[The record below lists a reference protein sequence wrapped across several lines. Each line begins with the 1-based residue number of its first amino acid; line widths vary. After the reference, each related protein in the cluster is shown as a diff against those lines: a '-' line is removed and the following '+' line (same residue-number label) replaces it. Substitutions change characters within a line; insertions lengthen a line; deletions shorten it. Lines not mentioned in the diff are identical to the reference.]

1 MSGQDVGSSSSQ
13 QAPQPVDRELRCLI
27 VDDES
32 PARDEL
38 RYLLDEHGGLQIVGS
53 AATGEEALVLL
64 QNVAYDIVFL
74 DIRMPGLSG
83 LDLAAR
89 IDEAPNRPQVVFT
102 TAHPD
107 HAVEAFDLSA
117 ADYLLKPLSSERL
130 AESIARARARIA
142 ATESANTVAE
152 RGYRPEA
159 RSQPS
164 SSNTNLRY
172 QESRLPVQRGDRT
185 VFVNEHDIVAAAA
198 AHGYSY
204 IYLRSERV
212 LVNYSLAELEQRM
225 SSAFFRVHRSYLAN
239 LNRLVEIRP
248 DFKGALVVVMDDEA
262 RTRIPVSRRQAQEL
276 RRRLGM

>member
-1 MSGQDVGSSSSQ
+1 MTVPTVGPSADDPPSST
-13 QAPQPVDRELRCLI
+13 VDRDLRCLI

-38 RYLLDEHGGLQIVGS
+38 RFLLDEHGGVQVVGS

-89 IDEAPNRPQVVFT
+89 IHDAPNRPQVVFT

-107 HAVEAFDLSA
+107 HAVDAFDLSA
-117 ADYLLKPLSSERL
+117 ADYLLKPLSSARL
-130 AESIARARARIA
+130 AESIARAKARTMA
-142 ATESANTVAE
+142 NESMVSPTGDGFRTGPVV
-152 RGYRPEA
+152 
-159 RSQPS
+159 S
-164 SSNTNLRY
+164 SMQSAPGF
-172 QESRLPVQRGDRT
+172 QENRLPVQRGDRT
-185 VFVNEHDIVAAAA
+185 VFVNERDIVAAAA

-204 IYLRSERV
+204 IYLRAERV
-212 LVNYSLAELEQRM
+212 LVNYSLTELEQRL
-225 SSAFFRVHRSYLAN
+225 STVFFRVHRSYLAN
-239 LNRLVEIRP
+239 LNRLVELRP
-248 DFKGALVVVMDDEA
+248 DFKGALVLVMDDEA

>member
-1 MSGQDVGSSSSQ
+1 MSGPNLGPS
-13 QAPQPVDRELRCLI
+13 APDEQVDQLDRDLRCLI

-38 RYLLDEHGGLQIVGS
+38 RFLLDEHGGVQVVGS

-74 DIRMPGLSG
+74 DIRMPGLNG
-83 LDLAAR
+83 LELAAR
-89 IDEAPNRPQVVFT
+89 IHDSPNRPQVVFT

-107 HAVEAFDLSA
+107 HAVDAFDLSA

-130 AESIARARARIA
+130 AESIARAKARIA
-142 ATESANTVAE
+142 TSEPSPASAADGVGA
-152 RGYRPEA
+152 GPAQARP
-159 RSQPS
+159 PS
-164 SSNTNLRY
+164 AAGY
-172 QESRLPVQRGDRT
+172 QENRLPVQRGDRT
-185 VFVNEHDIVAAAA
+185 VFVNERDIVAAAA

-204 IYLRSERV
+204 IYLRNERV
-212 LVNYSLAELEQRM
+212 LVNYSLAELEQRL
-225 SSAFFRVHRSYLAN
+225 SAAFFRVHRSYLAN
-239 LNRLVEIRP
+239 LNRLIEIRP
-248 DFKGALVVVMDDEA
+248 DFKGGLVVVMDDEA

>member
-1 MSGQDVGSSSSQ
+1 MNATDFGSSADDGATSPGDQ
-13 QAPQPVDRELRCLI
+13 RDLRCLI

-38 RYLLDEHGGLQIVGS
+38 RFLLDEHGGVQVVGS

-64 QNVAYDIVFL
+64 QNVVYDIVFL

-83 LDLAAR
+83 LDLATR
-89 IDEAPNRPQVVFT
+89 IRESPNRPQVVFT

-107 HAVEAFDLSA
+107 HAVDAFDLQA

-130 AESIARARARIA
+130 AESIARAKNRIA
-142 ATESANTVAE
+142 AAESTMAAGDELAARHGPTPQQLSTS
-152 RGYRPEA
+152 GYHG
-159 RSQPS
+159 
-164 SSNTNLRY
+164 N
-172 QESRLPVQRGDRT
+172 RLPVQRGDRT
-185 VFVNEHDIVAAAA
+185 VFVNERDIVAAAA

-204 IYLRSERV
+204 IYLKAERV
-212 LVNYSLAELEQRM
+212 LVNYSLTELEQRL
-225 SSAFFRVHRSYLAN
+225 SDAFFRVHRSYLAN
-239 LNRLVEIRP
+239 LNRLVELRP

>member
-1 MSGQDVGSSSSQ
+1 MIGPDVGSP
-13 QAPQPVDRELRCLI
+13 APDQPTAGLDRDLRCLI

-38 RYLLDEHGGLQIVGS
+38 RFLLDEHGGVQVVGS

-89 IDEAPNRPQVVFT
+89 IHDSPNRPQVVFT

-107 HAVEAFDLSA
+107 YAVDAFDLSA

-130 AESIARARARIA
+130 AESIARAKARIV
-142 ATESANTVAE
+142 ATETPTTGSDD
-152 RGYRPEA
+152 GH
-159 RSQPS
+159 RSDSPS
-164 SSNTNLRY
+164 PPLAGSVVGY
-172 QESRLPVQRGDRT
+172 QENRLPVQRGDRT
-185 VFVNEHDIVAAAA
+185 VFVNERDIVAAAA

-204 IYLRSERV
+204 IYLRTERV
-212 LVNYSLAELEQRM
+212 LVNYSLAELEQRL
-225 SSAFFRVHRSYLAN
+225 SNAFFRVHRSYLAN
-239 LNRLVEIRP
+239 LNRLVELRP

>member
-1 MSGQDVGSSSSQ
+1 MNSLDPGPAAADPPTDDG
-13 QAPQPVDRELRCLI
+13 DRDLRCLI

-32 PARDEL
+32 PARAEL
-38 RYLLDEHGGLQIVGS
+38 RFLLDEHGGVQVVGS

-64 QNVAYDIVFL
+64 QNVDYDIVFL

-89 IDEAPNRPQVVFT
+89 IHDAPNRPQVVFT

-107 HAVEAFDLSA
+107 HAVDAFDLSA
-117 ADYLLKPLSSERL
+117 ADYLLKPLSPERL
-130 AESIARARARIA
+130 AESITRAKARIA
-142 ATESANTVAE
+142 TFASPTSATDEFHRADTRTPSASA
-152 RGYRPEA
+152 
-159 RSQPS
+159 
-164 SSNTNLRY
+164 Y
-172 QESRLPVQRGDRT
+172 QENRLPVQRGDRT
-185 VFVNEHDIVAAAA
+185 VFVNERDIVAAAA

-204 IYLRSERV
+204 IYLRTERV
-212 LVNYSLAELEQRM
+212 LVNYSLAELEQRL
-225 SSAFFRVHRSYLAN
+225 SNAFFRVHRSYLAN
-239 LNRLVEIRP
+239 LNRLVELRP